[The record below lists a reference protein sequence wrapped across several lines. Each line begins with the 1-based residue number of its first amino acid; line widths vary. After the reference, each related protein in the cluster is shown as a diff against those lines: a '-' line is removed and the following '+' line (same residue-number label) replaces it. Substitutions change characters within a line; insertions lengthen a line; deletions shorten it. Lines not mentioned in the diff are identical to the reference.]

1 MVRIVD
7 TTTAMGSSCKSCLC
21 GKNSLTHGIRGKT
34 IGAFAGT
41 GLVDWM
47 VVSCNCSADM
57 AAKIWFDIR
66 IGY

>member
-1 MVRIVD
+1 MREIVD
-7 TTTAMGSSCKSCLC
+7 TTTTMGSSCKSCLG
-21 GKNSLTHGIRGKT
+21 GKNSLTHSSCWKT

-47 VVSCNCSADM
+47 VVSCNGGADM
-57 AAKIWFDIR
+57 TAKIWFDIR